1 MATTK
6 KQVLIIEKTD
16 DGFSAY
22 ARDLPVYTTGASITE
37 LINNAAEAFSLY
49 YGKDDFDST
58 GIVFEIDF
66 KQFFKYYRVINAKA
80 LAEKIGMNPSLI
92 SQYVSGTKK
101 PSEKQSRK
109 ILYGI
114 NLIGQELAD
123 MKVIYEMGNPKTVKK
138 VMTRTRKG
146 YVSDSQ

>member
-1 MATTK
+1 VEKTERCTNKKIEMAAAK
-6 KQVLIIEKTD
+6 KQVIIIEKTS
-16 DGFSAY
+16 DGFSGY
-22 ARDLPVYTTGASITE
+22 ARDLPIYTTGATIAE
-37 LINNAAEAFSLY
+37 LINNAAEACSLY
-49 YGKDDFDST
+49 YGNDDFDT
-58 GIVFEIDF
+58 TRIVFEIDF

-123 MKVIYEMGNPKTVKK
+123 IKVIYERGTPKTVK
-138 VMTRTRKG
+138 R
-146 YVSDSQ
+146 

>member
-1 MATTK
+1 MATNK
-6 KQVLIIEKTD
+6 KQVIIIEKTK

-22 ARDLPVYTTGASITE
+22 ARDLPVYTTGASIAE
-37 LINNAAEAFSLY
+37 LIKNAAEACSLY
-49 YGKDDFDST
+49 YDDADFDST
-58 GIVFEIDF
+58 GISFEIDF

-114 NLIGQELAD
+114 NMIGQELAE
-123 MKVIYEMGNPKTVKK
+123 MKVIYDRGVNKQEKK
-138 VMTRTRKG
+138 LNRG
-146 YVSDSQ
+146 PD